1 MTTPADL
8 VRQDTPND
16 DALARRAAVQYF
28 LRTGEYDPKFPAW
41 SGNIIDRETKA
52 MADMPAGPGGG
63 GEEAVW
69 KDSCLSRIPGGALR
83 GRMSRGYLAPPQSA
97 RSSGR
102 RVLSRAG

>member
-41 SGNIIDRETKA
+41 SGNIIERETKA
-52 MADMPAGPGGG
+52 MADMLQALVAEVKKLSGKTHACHAYRGGHSEAG
-63 GEEAVW
+63 
-69 KDSCLSRIPGGALR
+69 
-83 GRMSRGYLAPPQSA
+83 
-97 RSSGR
+97 
-102 RVLSRAG
+102 